1 MRHKHNERIRLALIA
16 ALMSFGLSGCT
27 VVTVAGAVVG
37 TAVGVTAVA
46 VKGTVAVVDAV
57 IPDNEQEDNKEQ

>member
-1 MRHKHNERIRLALIA
+1 MRHNEKMRA
-16 ALMSFGLSGCT
+16 ALVVTLMSIILNGCT
-27 VVTVAGAVVG
+27 AVTVAGAVVG

-57 IPDNEQEDNKEQ
+57 IPDQEQEDKEEQ

>member
-1 MRHKHNERIRLALIA
+1 MHNKKMRTFLAVA
-16 ALMSFGLSGCT
+16 MMSVILNGCT
-27 VVTVAGAVVG
+27 AVTVAGAVVG

-57 IPDNEQEDNKEQ
+57 IPDQEQEDKEEQ